1 MERSDHSLAELVDAL
16 DPDPRVTWV
25 HLGRENPIPHLSA
38 VLRGTHKRV
47 DTLGSIEV
55 SPVLFSQ
62 LERYVHGSK
71 AYSRGGVRTM
81 LLVHGWPILAN
92 KTMEDYTIKI
102 NP

>member
-16 DPDPRVTWV
+16 DPDPRATWI
-25 HLGRENPIPHLSA
+25 HLDKRDPLTVLSA
-38 VLRGTHKRV
+38 VLRNTPKRV
-47 DTLGSIEV
+47 DSLGSIEV